1 MVLPSIVQH
10 IPAMK
15 YVSRWSINLL
25 LQEVRNA
32 SFNAQ
37 LDEG

>member
-1 MVLPSIVQH
+1 MVLLEIEQC

-15 YVSRWSINLL
+15 HVSRWSINLL